1 MDANLEVL
9 VLMFHSIV
17 YVYGIRI
24 LEKRTDVNEEHYR
37 RTPMSHQ
44 LQAQG
49 VLAAVKEEL
58 AATRAVRF
66 SWMIP
71 LAPVLAVFC

>member
-1 MDANLEVL
+1 
-9 VLMFHSIV
+9 MFEELAPGGVGFDVPFNCIR
-17 YVYGIRI
+17 IRI
-24 LEKRTDVNEEHYR
+24 LEKRTDVNEDHYR